1 VSRGALLNESP
12 DPRIQIFGAPWC
24 ALTGDAMNTL
34 RLLATITLGAA
45 IGLGCYWLV
54 EKSTRSPHGYFT
66 AAAADR
72 TPLYYRDPSGAP
84 FWSAGPKKDSQ
95 GRDFIP
101 IYDDEAPS
109 LDKSAPKQTAAE
121 GSRKIL
127 YYRNPMGLPD
137 TSPVPKTDSMGM
149 DYVPVYEGGDTDDGL
164 VKLSPGKIQ
173 RTGAKSERVAKRPI
187 NSLVRAPGTVQEDER
202 RVSVVALRFE
212 GFVESVA
219 DVTTGDHV
227 HKGQPLMNVYS
238 PALSSAAAEYLSAL
252 NAGATGKE
260 LKGARRR
267 LENLATPEPAIR
279 DLERTREIALSIQW
293 PAPQDGEIL
302 QRNAVNGMRA
312 GPGDVLFRIADHRV
326 VWVVIDVAER
336 DLAQVK
342 VGTHVTIR
350 PRALPGQTFTGTVSL
365 IYPHLNAQTRTARIR
380 IEAPNPDEL
389 LRPEMYVDAEIE
401 TGSQDPVLAVP
412 ESAVLDSG
420 TRQAVLIDKG
430 EGRFEPREVKLGRRG
445 GGYVE
450 VKEGVSDSD
459 AVVTSANFLIDA
471 ESNLKAALK
480 SFGETGA
487 AASQSDSATPSGMGG
502 HK

>member
-1 VSRGALLNESP
+1 M
-12 DPRIQIFGAPWC
+12 I
-24 ALTGDAMNTL
+24 AMTTL
-34 RLLATITLGAA
+34 RFLTSILLG
-45 IGLGCYWLV
+45 IGLGIVGYWPTKQPLRPFPNLV
-54 EKSTRSPHGYFT
+54 ATS
-66 AAAADR
+66 AAAADNKVI
-72 TPLYYRDPSGAP
+72 YYRDPSGAP
-84 FWSAGPKKDSQ
+84 FWSAVPKKDSL
-95 GRDFIP
+95 GRDYLP
-101 IYDDEAPS
+101 VYDDETPS
-109 LDKSAPKQTAAE
+109 LDEERAPKPKAADT
-121 GSRKIL
+121 SRKVL
-127 YYRNPMGLPD
+127 YYRNPMGLAD
-137 TSPVPKTDSMGM
+137 TSPVPKKDSMGM
-149 DYVPVYEGGDTDDGL
+149 DYVPVYEGEDSDVGS

-173 RTGAKSERVAKRPI
+173 RTGAKSEPVVRQPI
-187 NSLVRAPGTVQEDER
+187 TSLVRAPGTVQEDER

-267 LENLATPEPAIR
+267 LENLATPDEAIR
-279 DLERTREIALSIQW
+279 DLERTREIALSISW

-302 QRNAVNGMRA
+302 QRNAINGMRA
-312 GPGDVLFRIADHRV
+312 APGDVLFRIADHRV

-336 DLAQVK
+336 DLAQVALGAK
-342 VGTHVTIR
+342 VTIS
-350 PRALPGQTFTGTVSL
+350 PRALPGHTFTGTVTL

-401 TGSQDPVLAVP
+401 TGSPDPVLAVP

-450 VKEGVSDSD
+450 VADGVREGD

-480 SFGETGA
+480 SFGEAGTS
-487 AASQSDSATPSGMGG
+487 ASASDPATHSGMGE